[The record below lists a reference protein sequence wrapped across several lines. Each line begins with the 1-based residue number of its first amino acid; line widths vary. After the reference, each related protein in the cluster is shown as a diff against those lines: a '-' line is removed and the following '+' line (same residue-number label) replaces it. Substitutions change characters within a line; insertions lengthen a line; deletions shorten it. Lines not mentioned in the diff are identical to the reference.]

1 MYVGD
6 TSSESRR
13 NWIAALDRLA
23 ALNQAMVVAGHK
35 KPGAPDSPSTIQENK
50 RYLVRPSHG
59 LSFPFSTTPHNSGEH
74 DPEVNKVKVKYV
86 GLVMHHNIG

>member
-1 MYVGD
+1 MPISAFEGSQGIHRPIFFLD
-6 TSSESRR
+6 LSRDCIFLQDSFNTEIVADR
-13 NWIAALDRLA
+13 AA
-23 ALNQAMVVAGHK
+23 
-35 KPGAPDSPSTIQENK
+35 
-50 RYLVRPSHG
+50 VRPSHG